1 MLKRSKLLAEIDDKN
16 NSRNSEKK
24 IDLDSIMELL
34 KKETQIPKIQAIS
47 PDIYKKIAQLI
58 KELSTQKYEDLELDV
73 HHGLIRL
80 IILSTKSLMEL
91 RTRKLLENSNANLAY
106 PSLSSDD
113 YSKLTDEEKYIF
125 EEERKVSQRKDLI
138 IQSLT
143 NGNVNNLD
151 SISRII
157 RSKMII
163 IRFLEATDQFMGVDM
178 ARYGPFIKEDVA
190 ILPFE
195 NARSL
200 IERKAAVEINDLRF
214 HIKQT

>member
-1 MLKRSKLLAEIDDKN
+1 MAEIDD
-16 NSRNSEKK
+16 NSNGKNSEKK
-24 IDLDSIMELL
+24 VDLDFIMELL
-34 KKETQIPKIQAIS
+34 KKETQVQKIQGVS

-58 KELSTQKYEDLELDV
+58 KELSIQKYEDLELDV
-73 HHGLIRL
+73 HHELIRL
-80 IILSTKSLMEL
+80 LILSTKSLIES
-91 RTRKLLENSNANLAY
+91 RTRKLLENSNGNLNS
-106 PSLSSDD
+106 PSLSTDD

-125 EEERKVSQRKDLI
+125 EGERKVSQRKDLI
-138 IQSLT
+138 IQSLI

-163 IRFLEATDQFMGVDM
+163 IRFLESTDQFMGVDM
-178 ARYGPFIKEDVA
+178 AKYGPFIKEDVA

-200 IERKAAVEINDLRF
+200 IERKVAVEINDLRF
-214 HIKQT
+214 HIKET

>member
-1 MLKRSKLLAEIDDKN
+1 MADIDDNN
-16 NSRNSEKK
+16 NSRNSGKK
-24 IDLDSIMELL
+24 IDLDFIMELL

-47 PDIYKKIAQLI
+47 PDIYRKIAQLI

-73 HHGLIRL
+73 HHELIKL
-80 IILSTKSLMEL
+80 IVLSTKSLIEL
-91 RTRKLLENSNANLAY
+91 RTRKLLENSNANLPY
-106 PSLSSDD
+106 PFLSTDD

-138 IQSLT
+138 IQSLID
-143 NGNVNNLD
+143 GNVNNLD
-151 SISRII
+151 SISTII

-163 IRFLEATDQFMGVDM
+163 IRFLESTDQFMGVDM
-178 ARYGPFIKEDVA
+178 AKYGPFIKEDVA

-214 HIKQT
+214 HIRET

>member
-1 MLKRSKLLAEIDDKN
+1 LAEIDDDN
-16 NSRNSEKK
+16 SSRNSEKK
-24 IDLDSIMELL
+24 IDLDFIMELL
-34 KKETQIPKIQAIS
+34 KKERQIPKIQAVS

-73 HHGLIRL
+73 HHELIKL
-80 IILSTKSLMEL
+80 IVLSTKSLIVL
-91 RTRKLLENSNANLAY
+91 RTRKLLENSNANLTY
-106 PSLSSDD
+106 PVLSTDD

-143 NGNVNNLD
+143 DGNVNNLD
-151 SISRII
+151 TISRII

-200 IERKAAVEINDLRF
+200 IERKAAIEINDLRF
-214 HIKQT
+214 HIKET

>member
-1 MLKRSKLLAEIDDKN
+1 MAEIDD
-16 NSRNSEKK
+16 NSSSKNSERK
-24 IDLDSIMELL
+24 IDLDFIMELL
-34 KKETQIPKIQAIS
+34 KKETQIPKIQGIS

-58 KELSTQKYEDLELDV
+58 KELSIQKYEDLELDV
-73 HHGLIRL
+73 HHELIRL
-80 IILSTKSLMEL
+80 LVLSTKSLIEL
-91 RTRKLLENSNANLAY
+91 RTRKLLENSNGN
-106 PSLSSDD
+106 LSSTPLSTDD

-138 IQSLT
+138 KQSLID
-143 NGNVNNLD
+143 GNVNNLD

-163 IRFLEATDQFMGVDM
+163 IRFMESTDQFMGVDM
-178 ARYGPFIKEDVA
+178 AKYGPFIKEDVA

-200 IERKAAVEINDLRF
+200 IERKVAVEINDLRF
-214 HIKQT
+214 HIKET

>member
-1 MLKRSKLLAEIDDKN
+1 LAEIDDNN
-16 NSRNSEKK
+16 NSRYSEKT
-24 IDLDSIMELL
+24 IGLDYIMELL

-58 KELSTQKYEDLELDV
+58 KELSTQKFEDLESDV
-73 HHGLIRL
+73 HHELTKLIV
-80 IILSTKSLMEL
+80 LSTKSLIEL
-91 RTRKLLENSNANLAY
+91 RTRKLLENSNANLTY
-106 PSLSSDD
+106 PNLSTDD

-143 NGNVNNLD
+143 DGNVNNLD
-151 SISRII
+151 SISMII

-178 ARYGPFIKEDVA
+178 AKYGPFLKEDVA

-200 IERKAAVEINDLRF
+200 IERKAAIEIKDLRF
-214 HIKQT
+214 HTKET

>member
-1 MLKRSKLLAEIDDKN
+1 LAEIDDNN

-24 IDLDSIMELL
+24 IDLDFIMELL
-34 KKETQIPKIQAIS
+34 KKETQIPKIQGMS
-47 PDIYKKIAQLI
+47 PDIYKKIAQMI
-58 KELSTQKYEDLELDV
+58 KELSIQKYENLELDV
-73 HHGLIRL
+73 HHELIRL
-80 IILSTKSLMEL
+80 LVLSTKSLIEL
-91 RTRKLLENSNANLAY
+91 RTQKLLGNSNANLPY
-106 PSLSSDD
+106 PSLSTDD

-138 IQSLT
+138 IQSLID
-143 NGNVNNLD
+143 GNVNNLD

-163 IRFLEATDQFMGVDM
+163 IRFLESTDQFMGVDM
-178 ARYGPFIKEDVA
+178 AKYGPFIKEDVA

-200 IERKAAVEINDLRF
+200 IERKVAVEINDLRF
-214 HIKQT
+214 HVKET

>member
-1 MLKRSKLLAEIDDKN
+1 MAEIDDNSSGKN
-16 NSRNSEKK
+16 TERK
-24 IDLDSIMELL
+24 IDLDFIMELL
-34 KKETQIPKIQAIS
+34 KKETQIPKIQGIS

-73 HHGLIRL
+73 HHEVIRL
-80 IILSTKSLMEL
+80 LVLSTKSLIEL
-91 RTRKLLENSNANLAY
+91 RTRKLLENSNGNLSSN
-106 PSLSSDD
+106 SLSTDD

-138 IQSLT
+138 KQSLID
-143 NGNVNNLD
+143 GNVNNLD

-163 IRFLEATDQFMGVDM
+163 IRFMESTDQFMGVDM
-178 ARYGPFIKEDVA
+178 AKYGPFKKEDVA

-200 IERKAAVEINDLRF
+200 IERKVAVEINDLRF
-214 HIKQT
+214 HIKET

>member
-1 MLKRSKLLAEIDDKN
+1 MGEIND
-16 NSRNSEKK
+16 NSSGKNSERK
-24 IDLDSIMELL
+24 IDLDFIMELL
-34 KKETQIPKIQAIS
+34 KKETQIPKIQGKL

-58 KELSTQKYEDLELDV
+58 KELSIQKYEDLELDV
-73 HHGLIRL
+73 HHELIRL
-80 IILSTKSLMEL
+80 LVLSTKSLIEL
-91 RTRKLLENSNANLAY
+91 RTRKLLENSNGNLSSI
-106 PSLSSDD
+106 SLSTDD

-138 IQSLT
+138 KQSLID
-143 NGNVNNLD
+143 GNVNNLD

-163 IRFLEATDQFMGVDM
+163 IRFMESTDQFMGVDM
-178 ARYGPFIKEDVA
+178 AKYGPFIKEDVA

-200 IERKAAVEINDLRF
+200 IERKVAVEINDLQF
-214 HIKQT
+214 HIKET

>member
-1 MLKRSKLLAEIDDKN
+1 MAEIDDKN

-24 IDLDSIMELL
+24 IDLDFIMELL

-47 PDIYKKIAQLI
+47 PDIYRKIAQMI

-73 HHGLIRL
+73 HRELIKL
-80 IILSTKSLMEL
+80 IVLSTKSMIEL
-91 RTRKLLENSNANLAY
+91 RTRKLLENSNANLTHS
-106 PSLSSDD
+106 SLSTDD

-138 IQSLT
+138 IQSLI

-157 RSKMII
+157 RSKMIV

-214 HIKQT
+214 HIKET

>member
-1 MLKRSKLLAEIDDKN
+1 MAEIDDNN

-73 HHGLIRL
+73 HHELIRL
-80 IILSTKSLMEL
+80 IILSTKSLIEL

-163 IRFLEATDQFMGVDM
+163 LRFLEATDQFMGVDM

-200 IERKAAVEINDLRF
+200 IERKAAIEINDLRF
-214 HIKQT
+214 HIKET

>member
-1 MLKRSKLLAEIDDKN
+1 MAEIDDNN

-24 IDLDSIMELL
+24 IDLDFIMELL
-34 KKETQIPKIQAIS
+34 KKETQIPKIQGMS

-58 KELSTQKYEDLELDV
+58 KELSIQKYENIELDV
-73 HHGLIRL
+73 HHELIRL
-80 IILSTKSLMEL
+80 LVLSTRSLIEL
-91 RTRKLLENSNANLAY
+91 RTRKLLENSNANLPY
-106 PSLSSDD
+106 PSLSTDD

-138 IQSLT
+138 IESLID
-143 NGNVNNLD
+143 GNVNNLD

-163 IRFLEATDQFMGVDM
+163 IRFLESTDQFMGVDM
-178 ARYGPFIKEDVA
+178 AKYGPFIKEDVA

-200 IERKAAVEINDLRF
+200 IERKVAVEINDLRF
-214 HIKQT
+214 HVKET